1 MEAAETLAVA
11 RARPALT
18 LGRAILLVG
27 ILLAIAVPFA
37 AKSFLVFQLTLVLVY
52 AIAICG
58 LNLLTGFNGQFSLG
72 HGAFYAI
79 GAYTAAIL
87 MEHGGVSYVWTIPA
101 AGLVCFVAGFLFGLP
116 ALRLEAIYLALAT
129 FALAVAAPQILKL
142 SPLEH
147 WTGGVQG
154 VVILKPDAPF
164 GLPLNQDQW
173 LYFFTL
179 GVALAMFFAAHNLV
193 HSRTGRAIM
202 AIRDNPIAAR
212 SMGINTAL
220 YKTLT
225 FGVSA
230 LYTGVAGALGAIAI
244 QFVAPDSFNIF
255 LSITLL
261 TGIVIGGLASIS
273 GAFFGALFIQFVPN
287 IADKLSKAAPWAI
300 YGVILIAFMYLMPA
314 GVAGFLRLARARW
327 IRRRAA

>member
-1 MEAAETLAVA
+1 MKTLQAPDASTTLDRGRLGVVVA
-11 RARPALT
+11 
-18 LGRAILLVG
+18 
-27 ILLAIAVPFA
+27 AIAVALVLPFVLG
-37 AKSFLVFQLTLVLVY
+37 SYHVFQMTLVLVY
-52 AIAICG
+52 AIALLG
-58 LNLLTGFNGQFSLG
+58 LNMLTGFNGQISLG

-87 MEHGGVSYVWTIPA
+87 MDKAGLPYWATIPI
-101 AGLVCFVAGFLFGLP
+101 AGAVCGVFGFLFGLP
-116 ALRLEAIYLALAT
+116 ALRLEGLYLALAT
-129 FALAVAAPQILKL
+129 FALGVAMPQILKHK
-142 SPLEH
+142 SIEE

-154 VVILKPDAPF
+154 IVILKPDPPA
-164 GLPLNQDQW
+164 GLPLSQDQW

-179 GVALAMFFAAHNLV
+179 AWVIVAFFIGWNLL
-193 HSRTGRAIM
+193 RGRIGRAMI
-202 AIRDNPIAAR
+202 AIRDQPIAAKA
-212 SMGINTAL
+212 MGVDTAMV
-220 YKTLT
+220 KSLT

-261 TGIVIGGLASIS
+261 TGVVIGGLASIS

-300 YGVILIAFMYLMPA
+300 YGVILILFMYLMPA

>member
-116 ALRLEAIYLALAT
+116 AL
-129 FALAVAAPQILKL
+129 
-142 SPLEH
+142 
-147 WTGGVQG
+147 
-154 VVILKPDAPF
+154 
-164 GLPLNQDQW
+164 
-173 LYFFTL
+173 
-179 GVALAMFFAAHNLV
+179 
-193 HSRTGRAIM
+193 
-202 AIRDNPIAAR
+202 
-212 SMGINTAL
+212 
-220 YKTLT
+220 
-225 FGVSA
+225 
-230 LYTGVAGALGAIAI
+230 
-244 QFVAPDSFNIF
+244 
-255 LSITLL
+255 
-261 TGIVIGGLASIS
+261 
-273 GAFFGALFIQFVPN
+273 
-287 IADKLSKAAPWAI
+287 
-300 YGVILIAFMYLMPA
+300 
-314 GVAGFLRLARARW
+314 
-327 IRRRAA
+327 